1 MKCYLE
7 LIKII
12 KKLKKRLKM
21 ETINF
26 RGYSF
31 EIENQDENYYDCK
44 ITEEIAGKIKDEN
57 PAEYLQWENGEEITA
72 TELENFFIH
81 IPKDGTPDEVSI
93 SYILQDFW
101 IEDIVFE
108 NK

>member
-1 MKCYLE
+1 
-7 LIKII
+7 
-12 KKLKKRLKM
+12 M
-21 ETINF
+21 ETMDF
-26 RGYSF
+26 RGYSLQ
-31 EIENQDENYYDCK
+31 IENQDENFFDCK
-44 ITEEIAGKIKDEN
+44 ITEDIAGKIKDEN

-81 IPKDGTPDEVSI
+81 IPKNGTPGKVSI
-93 SYILQDFW
+93 SYRLKDVW

>member
-1 MKCYLE
+1 
-7 LIKII
+7 
-12 KKLKKRLKM
+12 M

-31 EIENQDENYYDCK
+31 EIVNEDENYYDCK
-44 ITEEIAGKIKDEN
+44 ITEDIAGKIKDEN
-57 PAEYLQWENGEEITA
+57 PAEYLQWEDGSEISINNMTKCA
-72 TELENFFIH
+72 IH
-81 IPKDGTPDEVSI
+81 IPKNGTPDKVSI
-93 SYILQDFW
+93 SYRLKDVW